1 MRQLQESYSEIM
13 SRVYPDLD
21 FRIEFV
27 VIHWRAALTS
37 LDMHRKLQSVIPMP
51 PHPADANPL
60 RDFMV
65 HRIVDY
71 VYYTH
76 ARYRSHILRA
86 IAAQLNAQVSAF
98 RARRPDFDGKISI
111 LGHSLGAALCYE
123 LLCRKGVDDQTLLE
137 AEGIRLK
144 FDAVNLF
151 CLGNP
156 LGTLLAL
163 DPMIGMG
170 TALEGLRFRVYNVF
184 KYHDPIATRL
194 EPLVDEKAVTMEPV
208 TVPCWF
214 NMGLRETTTQWLGG
228 LWMGTGGK
236 RTDENEEENKRDLR
250 LAASREGWKWG
261 RRRMDFA
268 LQVSSTMEEMST
280 SWSALKSHSDYWGN
294 RDAMLFM
301 VCAMVKSEVGNNL
314 EGGKGVWIQGGEG
327 MELEEVV
334 RDVLEEIVEEAV
346 KEFEGGGGGSGGW
359 AGYLALVGLGEKGR

>member
-1 MRQLQESYSEIM
+1 MRQLHESYSEIM

-21 FRIEFV
+21 FRIEFA

-37 LDMHRKLQSVIPMP
+37 LDMHRKLQSVIPIP
-51 PHPADANPL
+51 PHPSDVNPL

-98 RARRPDFDGKISI
+98 RARRPDFDGKISV

-123 LLCRKGVDDQTLLE
+123 LMCRKTVDDQTLLE
-137 AEGIRLK
+137 AEGIRLN

-163 DPMIGMG
+163 DPTIGMG
-170 TALEGLRFRVYNVF
+170 ANMRRLPFRMYNVF

-194 EPLVDEKAVTMEPV
+194 EPLVDERAVAMEPV

-228 LWMGTGGK
+228 LWMGSGGRRK
-236 RTDENEEENKRDLR
+236 EEDWGIGEDVMNIGRSKDE
-250 LAASREGWKWG
+250 WKWE
-261 RRRMDFA
+261 RKRMDFA
-268 LQVSSTMEEMST
+268 LQVSSTMEEVST
-280 SWSALKSHSDYWGN
+280 SWSALKSHTEYWGN

-301 VCAMVKSEVGNNL
+301 VCAMVKSEVGEN
-314 EGGKGVWIQGGEG
+314 EEEGKGVWIHGGERI
-327 MELEEVV
+327 ELEEIV
-334 RDVLEEIVEEAV
+334 RDVLEEVVEEAV
-346 KEFEGGGGGSGGW
+346 REFEGGRGGSGGW

>member
-1 MRQLQESYSEIM
+1 
-13 SRVYPDLD
+13 
-21 FRIEFV
+21 
-27 VIHWRAALTS
+27 
-37 LDMHRKLQSVIPMP
+37 MHRKLQSVIPNP
-51 PHPADANPL
+51 PHPADVNPL

-76 ARYRSHILRA
+76 KRYRTHILRA

-98 RARRPDFDGKISI
+98 QARRPDFDGKISI

-123 LLCRKGVDDQTLLE
+123 LMCRKTMDDQTLLE

-156 LGTLLAL
+156 LGTLLTL
-163 DPMIGMG
+163 DQTIGMG
-170 TALEGLRFRVYNVF
+170 ADMGRLPFRVYNMF

-194 EPLVDEKAVTMEPV
+194 EPLVDERAVGMEPV

-228 LWMGTGGK
+228 LWMGSGGK
-236 RTDENEEENKRDLR
+236 RKGEEWGIEEEVMEIGRN
-250 LAASREGWKWG
+250 REGWKWE

-268 LQVSSTMEEMST
+268 LQVSSTMEEVST

-301 VCAMVKSEVGNNL
+301 VCAVVKSEVGDNEDERN
-314 EGGKGVWIQGGEG
+314 GIWIDWGER
-327 MELEEVV
+327 MELEEIV
-334 RDVLEEIVEEAV
+334 RDVLEEVVEEAV
-346 KEFEGGGGGSGGW
+346 REFEGGKGASGGW
-359 AGYLALVGLGEKGR
+359 AGYLALVGLGEKG